1 MLLNHLHIVCLDY
14 LKSSE
19 TTEWVSVPKRPTEH
33 MATNKQHYHIPL
45 TSSDTSQPMAPGQ
58 HSSVLCIGIQVV
70 QLSQLYSVAPSD
82 RFIPLAPPSGRA
94 TNEQNQGIPSIQV
107 LPRKPR
113 MNTFNMFDLD
123 SMKSLLH
130 CWFGVSVHQR
140 DNRRGVSVG
149 RANSSHQQ
157 PRSQHFNTELTS
169 WNEDT
174 HRQLQGHSPG
184 DNRKRI
190 VNMLAYMRH
199 IKSQESWDML
209 LTSAQRQDSSRL
221 SKSSL
226 A

>member
-14 LKSSE
+14 LQSSE

-45 TSSDTSQPMAPGQ
+45 TSSDTSQPMAPEQ

-82 RFIPLAPPSGRA
+82 RFIPLAPPSRRA

-107 LPRKPR
+107 LRRKPR
-113 MNTFNMFDLD
+113 INTFNMFDLD

-140 DNRRGVSVG
+140 DNRRGVSSE
-149 RANSSHQQ
+149 RANSTNKKPTFQY
-157 PRSQHFNTELTS
+157 
-169 WNEDT
+169 WT
-174 HRQLQGHSPG
+174 HLMEWRHSLSAPG
-184 DNRKRI
+184 TFT
-190 VNMLAYMRH
+190 
-199 IKSQESWDML
+199 WW
-209 LTSAQRQDSSRL
+209 
-221 SKSSL
+221 
-226 A
+226 